1 MADILKVSGQMVEYY
16 VKGTQFYTLV
26 SSTHFAA
33 VLLPELVA
41 QVKHNHFKELGM
53 VSAEEKFS
61 HLKLYIEESD
71 VTDLNS
77 NVDSHLL
84 ECEGNGAATITR
96 LRQNL

>member
-1 MADILKVSGQMVEYY
+1 MFYSNFSGRRTSKVI
-16 VKGTQFYTLV
+16 
-26 SSTHFAA
+26 
-33 VLLPELVA
+33 VLQVA
-41 QVKHNHFKELGM
+41 EVMHNHFKELGV